1 MSNLA
6 SRILTALIALPL
18 LFWSIWVETP
28 YFFIAIILAAT
39 LLGLTEYHHLVQK
52 LDIKPVA
59 WVGFLGL
66 VGSHA
71 LFFFGLA
78 AYYPAL
84 IAVVLALLM
93 LHAVF
98 TERDFKKALPG
109 HAATLFGVLYLGA
122 LLGFLIAVKRI
133 EPTGTGSRL
142 LTLFL
147 FIVMAGD
154 VFAYFAGRALGR
166 HKLAPA
172 ISPGKTIEG
181 SIGGVLGSV
190 GFAVLSKFWYFPAL
204 PLAHAI
210 GLAVIMNAIGQIG
223 DLYESLLKRGSDTKD
238 AASVLPGHGG
248 FLDRLDSLLFNAPV
262 LYYYAVFFLKG

>member
-18 LFWSIWVETP
+18 LFWSIWLENP
-28 YFFIAIILAAT
+28 YVFLGIILAAT

-59 WVGFLGL
+59 WVGFLGML
-66 VGSHA
+66 GSHG
-71 LFFFGLA
+71 LFFFHLA
-78 AYYPAL
+78 EYYPAL
-84 IAVVLALLM
+84 IAVLLFLLM
-93 LHAVF
+93 AHAVF
-98 TERDFKKALPG
+98 TERDFKKALSG
-109 HAATLFGVLYLGA
+109 HAATMFGVLYIGTLC
-122 LLGFLIAVKRI
+122 GFLIAVKGI
-133 EPTGTGSRL
+133 EPRDKGSRL

-181 SIGGVLGSV
+181 SIGGMLGSI
-190 GFAVLSKFWYFPAL
+190 GFAVLSKYTYFPSL

-210 GLAVIMNAIGQIG
+210 GLAIIMNAIGQTG

-262 LYYYAVFFLKG
+262 LYYYWVFFLKG